1 MADLFR
7 PVGTVTAF
15 KDIGIPPS
23 TRPHGISRQSFL
35 VYPLDLHMRITVAFL
50 DFVTFGPLILRMR
63 LGIKF
68 LFVRLRFRYP
78 FFSPT
83 PHDINLGN
91 RFKVRRQLRP
101 GGLSPQTDG
110 MPVIPKTAIRNA
122 SALLTG
128 VPGRARTA
136 GVPLRRRTLYPTEVQ
151 RRVLKMAYFQGF
163 LPLGLRLTCII
174 ITQRVFKIQRFEI
187 SKTRCIRTTNLIW
200 KNHLARD

>member
-78 FFSPT
+78 FFSPA

-122 SALLTG
+122 SDCHFRHVCLQ
-128 VPGRARTA
+128 PKFSQIR
-136 GVPLRRRTLYPTEVQ
+136 Q
-151 RRVLKMAYFQGF
+151 SAYF
-163 LPLGLRLTCII
+163 PAISDKAVPTLTQC
-174 ITQRVFKIQRFEI
+174 
-187 SKTRCIRTTNLIW
+187 
-200 KNHLARD
+200 RDGQTIHRYGKPACPG

>member
-110 MPVIPKTAIRNA
+110 MPVIPKRQSEVHLIAIFVMSESSLSSVR
-122 SALLTG
+122 SDS
-128 VPGRARTA
+128 
-136 GVPLRRRTLYPTEVQ
+136 LRIFLQ
-151 RRVLKMAYFQGF
+151 FQIK
-163 LPLGLRLTCII
+163 LCPR
-174 ITQRVFKIQRFEI
+174 
-187 SKTRCIRTTNLIW
+187 
-200 KNHLARD
+200 

>member
-35 VYPLDLHMRITVAFL
+35 VYPLDLHMRITFAFL

-101 GGLSPQTDG
+101 GGLSPQTDS
-110 MPVIPKTAIRNA
+110 MPVI
-122 SALLTG
+122 
-128 VPGRARTA
+128 
-136 GVPLRRRTLYPTEVQ
+136 
-151 RRVLKMAYFQGF
+151 LKSGDM
-163 LPLGLRLTCII
+163 
-174 ITQRVFKIQRFEI
+174 
-187 SKTRCIRTTNLIW
+187 
-200 KNHLARD
+200 

>member
-110 MPVIPKTAIRNA
+110 MPVILKKQRCTSHAPLLFLFSFRCGYQALSSAARCA
-122 SALLTG
+122 SAVSMRIVWITTSSNGFEFSSTRTDAIVLTTSMPSTTCPNTVCTPSSHG
-128 VPGRARTA
+128 VP
-136 GVPLRRRTLYPTEVQ
+136 PT
-151 RRVLKMAYFQGF
+151 F
-163 LPLGLRLTCII
+163 
-174 ITQRVFKIQRFEI
+174 
-187 SKTRCIRTTNLIW
+187 
-200 KNHLARD
+200 

>member
-110 MPVIPKTAIRNA
+110 MPVIPKKREI
-122 SALLTG
+122 
-128 VPGRARTA
+128 
-136 GVPLRRRTLYPTEVQ
+136 
-151 RRVLKMAYFQGF
+151 FH
-163 LPLGLRLTCII
+163 LP
-174 ITQRVFKIQRFEI
+174 
-187 SKTRCIRTTNLIW
+187 RC
-200 KNHLARD
+200 

>member
-110 MPVIPKTAIRNA
+110 MPVIQKNDPIATMGSYVMTFPIVQ
-122 SALLTG
+122 ALA
-128 VPGRARTA
+128 P
-136 GVPLRRRTLYPTEVQ
+136 
-151 RRVLKMAYFQGF
+151 YFLQVAVWSSS
-163 LPLGLRLTCII
+163 L
-174 ITQRVFKIQRFEI
+174 
-187 SKTRCIRTTNLIW
+187 S
-200 KNHLARD
+200 LAHSL

>member
-110 MPVIPKTAIRNA
+110 MPVIPKKAGSRF
-122 SALLTG
+122 LTSSSM
-128 VPGRARTA
+128 PNYQICSRMSIINNNSYLT
-136 GVPLRRRTLYPTEVQ
+136 
-151 RRVLKMAYFQGF
+151 YF
-163 LPLGLRLTCII
+163 
-174 ITQRVFKIQRFEI
+174 
-187 SKTRCIRTTNLIW
+187 
-200 KNHLARD
+200 

>member
-110 MPVIPKTAIRNA
+110 MPVIPKRQSEVHLIAIFVMSDSSLSSVR
-122 SALLTG
+122 SDS
-128 VPGRARTA
+128 
-136 GVPLRRRTLYPTEVQ
+136 LRIFLQ
-151 RRVLKMAYFQGF
+151 FQIK
-163 LPLGLRLTCII
+163 LCPR
-174 ITQRVFKIQRFEI
+174 
-187 SKTRCIRTTNLIW
+187 
-200 KNHLARD
+200 

>member
-110 MPVIPKTAIRNA
+110 MPVIPKMPIE
-122 SALLTG
+122 LTQSDG
-128 VPGRARTA
+128 
-136 GVPLRRRTLYPTEVQ
+136 LSYNSLSLY
-151 RRVLKMAYFQGF
+151 GF
-163 LPLGLRLTCII
+163 
-174 ITQRVFKIQRFEI
+174 
-187 SKTRCIRTTNLIW
+187 S
-200 KNHLARD
+200 

>member
-1 MADLFR
+1 M
-7 PVGTVTAF
+7 GTVTAF

-110 MPVIPKTAIRNA
+110 MPVIPKKQQIFFKTYCFRWPPVGGRYSVFMARPA
-122 SALLTG
+122 DSQTG
-128 VPGRARTA
+128 T
-136 GVPLRRRTLYPTEVQ
+136 
-151 RRVLKMAYFQGF
+151 
-163 LPLGLRLTCII
+163 
-174 ITQRVFKIQRFEI
+174 
-187 SKTRCIRTTNLIW
+187 
-200 KNHLARD
+200 

>member
-1 MADLFR
+1 M
-7 PVGTVTAF
+7 GTVTAF

-68 LFVRLRFRYP
+68 LFVIRYP
-78 FFSPT
+78 FFSPA

-91 RFKVRRQLRP
+91 RLKVRRQLRP

-110 MPVIPKTAIRNA
+110 MPVIPKKNCEEQ
-122 SALLTG
+122 S
-128 VPGRARTA
+128 
-136 GVPLRRRTLYPTEVQ
+136 
-151 RRVLKMAYFQGF
+151 
-163 LPLGLRLTCII
+163 LPA
-174 ITQRVFKIQRFEI
+174 V
-187 SKTRCIRTTNLIW
+187 S
-200 KNHLARD
+200 

>member
-110 MPVIPKTAIRNA
+110 MPVIPINKNHAKMTWFSLRLQACVTSSRLK
-122 SALLTG
+122 ALLS
-128 VPGRARTA
+128 
-136 GVPLRRRTLYPTEVQ
+136 LRSSY
-151 RRVLKMAYFQGF
+151 
-163 LPLGLRLTCII
+163 
-174 ITQRVFKIQRFEI
+174 RF
-187 SKTRCIRTTNLIW
+187 
-200 KNHLARD
+200 

>member
-110 MPVIPKTAIRNA
+110 MPVIPKRQSEVHLIAIFVMSDSSLSSVR
-122 SALLTG
+122 SDS
-128 VPGRARTA
+128 
-136 GVPLRRRTLYPTEVQ
+136 LRIFRQ
-151 RRVLKMAYFQGF
+151 FQIK
-163 LPLGLRLTCII
+163 LCPR
-174 ITQRVFKIQRFEI
+174 
-187 SKTRCIRTTNLIW
+187 
-200 KNHLARD
+200 

>member
-110 MPVIPKTAIRNA
+110 MPVIPKKDGANQDTIFFAFAFTAYTGFIFLF
-122 SALLTG
+122 LL
-128 VPGRARTA
+128 
-136 GVPLRRRTLYPTEVQ
+136 
-151 RRVLKMAYFQGF
+151 
-163 LPLGLRLTCII
+163 
-174 ITQRVFKIQRFEI
+174 
-187 SKTRCIRTTNLIW
+187 
-200 KNHLARD
+200 

>member
-68 LFVRLRFRYP
+68 LFVGLRFRYP
-78 FFSPT
+78 FFSPA
-83 PHDINLGN
+83 PHDINLGS

-110 MPVIPKTAIRNA
+110 MPVIQKRSITDSIRDG
-122 SALLTG
+122 SLLSYS
-128 VPGRARTA
+128 V
-136 GVPLRRRTLYPTEVQ
+136 
-151 RRVLKMAYFQGF
+151 FGF
-163 LPLGLRLTCII
+163 LR
-174 ITQRVFKIQRFEI
+174 
-187 SKTRCIRTTNLIW
+187 
-200 KNHLARD
+200 

>member
-78 FFSPT
+78 FFSPI
-83 PHDINLGN
+83 PHDINLGS
-91 RFKVRRQLRP
+91 RFRVRRQLRP

-110 MPVIPKTAIRNA
+110 MPVIQKNA
-122 SALLTG
+122 RLSQTITGRTRHLLQTG
-128 VPGRARTA
+128 KFHLPYS
-136 GVPLRRRTLYPTEVQ
+136 LR
-151 RRVLKMAYFQGF
+151 
-163 LPLGLRLTCII
+163 
-174 ITQRVFKIQRFEI
+174 
-187 SKTRCIRTTNLIW
+187 
-200 KNHLARD
+200 

>member
-1 MADLFR
+1 M
-7 PVGTVTAF
+7 GTVTAF

-110 MPVIPKTAIRNA
+110 MPVIPKRQSEVHLIAIFVMSDSSLSSVR
-122 SALLTG
+122 SDS
-128 VPGRARTA
+128 
-136 GVPLRRRTLYPTEVQ
+136 LRIFLQ
-151 RRVLKMAYFQGF
+151 FQIK
-163 LPLGLRLTCII
+163 LCPR
-174 ITQRVFKIQRFEI
+174 
-187 SKTRCIRTTNLIW
+187 
-200 KNHLARD
+200 